1 MFVTGTADFQL
12 LKCNPRV
19 PPRDETTKPTAG
31 AVGIGCFIFRAPS
44 GATHMAHSYVSS
56 VFHIVFSTKQ
66 RMQLIRPEHKS
77 RLWNYLAGIGR
88 NHGIQVL
95 AVGGMENHVHMLV
108 VLRSDMA
115 LSDAVRTLKTNSSRW
130 VRETDRLFAWQQG
143 YGGFSVSPSQL
154 ERVKRYIA
162 NQPQHH
168 RTYSFEQEFLAML
181 QAANIRLEPGHVFA

>member
-1 MFVTGTADFQL
+1 
-12 LKCNPRV
+12 
-19 PPRDETTKPTAG
+19 
-31 AVGIGCFIFRAPS
+31 
-44 GATHMAHSYVSS
+44 MAHSYVSS
-56 VFHIVFSTKQ
+56 VFHIVFSTKE
-66 RMQLIRPEHKS
+66 RMQRIRPEHQP

-88 NHGIQVL
+88 NHGMQVL

-108 VLRSDMA
+108 VLPSDMA
-115 LSDAVRTLKTNSSRW
+115 LSDAVRTLKANSSRW

-143 YGGFSVSPSQL
+143 YGAFSVSPSQL

-181 QAANIRLEPGHVFA
+181 QAANICLEPGHVFA